1 MLGSFSYG
9 SKLKFLGK
17 HCLCFRYRIAT
28 GSEDQKMMIWD
39 LRKRQTVYTIPAHTN
54 LISHVKFHGK
64 ACYHVVISPMDPYNA
79 TVHLVI
85 YQTPQTV
92 LHFKVRQKYSVVR
105 RIFNSLLVFFL
116 FFFSVFFFYYYRTLF
131 TEKNPS

>member
-64 ACYHVVISPMDPYNA
+64 ACYHVVITPMDPYNA

-105 RIFNSLLVFFL
+105 RIFNSLLVFFCIFFQ
-116 FFFSVFFFYYYRTLF
+116 FFFFIIAHYLQ
-131 TEKNPS
+131 KKKPS